1 MPYCVNCGV
10 KLKDNP
16 QACPLCG
23 TLVVLPGESAQPSD
37 CGGFPTR
44 RENPNREFDRDLWLK
59 LITVVTAA
67 PALLMVSIDYL
78 VGNGIDW
85 SFYILFALALV
96 WVWCV
101 SPFLFKRNRF
111 TLWLTIDTIVL
122 IFFMSL
128 VERTSKTGEWAL
140 PLATPIALTV
150 SAIVFTL
157 VNTFRRKIV
166 RQLQKPALLFLMLA
180 LLCLIIELAVDF
192 YRAGSYR
199 PGWSIL
205 VAIPLI
211 AFAVILLIL
220 QRRQW
225 IVEELRHWF
234 RI

>member
-1 MPYCVNCGV
+1 MAYCVNCGV
-10 KLKDNP
+10 KLKNDP
-16 QACPLCG
+16 KACPLCG
-23 TLVVLPGESAQPSD
+23 TAVIMPNQPTQLSD

-44 RENPNREFDRDLWLK
+44 RENTEREFDRDLWVK

-67 PALLMVSIDYL
+67 PALLMTAIDYL

-85 SFYILFALALV
+85 SLYILFALALV

-111 TLWLTIDTIVL
+111 TLWLVIDTLAL
-122 IFFMSL
+122 ILFMFM
-128 VERTSKTGEWAL
+128 VESTSKTGNWAL
-140 PLATPIALTV
+140 PLATPITLAV
-150 SAIVFTL
+150 SAVVFTL
-157 VNTFRRKIV
+157 ANSFRSKTV
-166 RQLQKPALLFLMLA
+166 RQLQKPALLFLLLA
-180 LLCLIIELAVDF
+180 LLSLVIEFTVDI
-192 YRAGSYR
+192 YRAGIYR

-205 VAIPLI
+205 ATIPLM

-234 RI
+234 RV